1 MRLSGPMTRKI
12 CGGDIGDGFSIDT
25 DELGLLAFAV
35 GWDHW
40 KRTRRRCSSS
50 CEGTRGA
57 MVGNYKRLGEG

>member
-25 DELGLLAFAV
+25 DDLGQLAIVVAWNHFLI
-35 GWDHW
+35 H
-40 KRTRRRCSSS
+40 TRRRCSSS

-57 MVGNYKRLGEG
+57 MVGN